1 MYNYSK
7 LIIILLII
15 ITIIIKIV
23 NNYNFLLM
31 KQSNM
36 SNKFKKRNCLLKL
49 QMKFKKKKMQQVQFK
64 RKNKRIMEII
74 IILNLWKNLLLI
86 LLCFINRKL

>member
-49 QMKFKKKKMQQVQFK
+49 QMKFKKKKM
-64 RKNKRIMEII
+64 
-74 IILNLWKNLLLI
+74 
-86 LLCFINRKL
+86 